1 MDMKTISTL
10 KVALWGTLAI
20 TQIGCS
26 NADVLDNNTEEQW
39 ALNDLN
45 AQIAELPQESLSDA
59 EISGLMH
66 LREEEKLA
74 QDVYLFLYQ
83 KYGTN
88 IFNNIG
94 QSEST
99 HMAAVGSLIEKY
111 DLIDPVDTNGPGVFE
126 NQELQDLYNSLVAQG
141 SESLLAAYQVGA
153 TIEDLDLYDLAQ
165 MLTQVDNQ
173 DITLVY
179 ENLSKGSRNHM
190 RSFFGKITG
199 EGATYT
205 AQFIDQA
212 LLEAIVNSP
221 KETGGR

>member
-1 MDMKTISTL
+1 MKTISTL

-99 HMAAVGSLIEKY
+99 HMAAVESLIEKY
-111 DLIDPVDTNGPGVFE
+111 DLIDPVDTNGPGVLE
-126 NQELQDLYNSLVAQG
+126 NQELQELYNSLVDQG

-153 TIEDLDLYDLAQ
+153 AIEDLDLYDLAQ
-165 MLTQVDNQ
+165 MLAQVVNQ
-173 DITLVY
+173 DITQVY

-190 RSFFGKITG
+190 RSFFGKING

-205 AQFIDQA
+205 SQFIDQA

>member
-1 MDMKTISTL
+1 MKTISTL

-179 ENLSKGSRNHM
+179 ENLSKGGRNHM
-190 RSFFGKITG
+190 RSFFCKITG

-205 AQFIDQA
+205 AQFIDHA

-221 KETGGR
+221 KETGSH

>member
-111 DLIDPVDTNGPGVFE
+111 DLIDPVGTNGPGVFE
-126 NQELQDLYNSLVAQG
+126 NQELQVLYNSLVAQG